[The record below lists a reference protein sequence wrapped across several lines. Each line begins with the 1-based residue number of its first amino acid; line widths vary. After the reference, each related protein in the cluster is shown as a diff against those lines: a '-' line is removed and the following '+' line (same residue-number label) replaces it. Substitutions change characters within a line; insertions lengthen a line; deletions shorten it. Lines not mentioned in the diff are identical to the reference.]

1 MRRKWQLAAIA
12 LGMALL
18 PARRALSAE
27 PPVTLS
33 WQAPPECPQREAVL
47 ERVQAMLGSSSSRLT
62 PLAAT
67 GVIRR
72 RSAGF
77 ELELEIEDGRGGERH
92 VFAQRCDE
100 LGGAAAV
107 TLVLLL
113 TSSGGVE
120 GADASPRERRARE
133 EGPRR
138 PAPPESQTKTKTEPP
153 ASEPSDD
160 DELETPTRRTA
171 RLRWLVDAPL
181 FGLGIGPLPKPHPAL
196 GLGLGVERG
205 ALSLRLVGQWG
216 LAQQLPAS
224 TTGYGVEVRRAA
236 AGVWGC
242 VELSRAAFGVSPCLQ
257 ASLTH
262 VFGRG
267 YGPSLRPASQS
278 ETSAAVGVGLLSR
291 WRIHERVALLFGGS
305 AQVELSRPVLSLKP
319 LGTVKQLAPFSGTLL
334 LGPEW
339 IF

>member
-1 MRRKWQLAAIA
+1 MRHKWQVAAVGC
-12 LGMALL
+12 GMALL
-18 PARRALSAE
+18 PAGRALAAE
-27 PPVTLS
+27 PPVELA
-33 WQAPPECPQREAVL
+33 WQAPPECPQREVVL
-47 ERVQAMLGSSSSRLT
+47 ERVQAMLGGSSTRLT
-62 PLAAT
+62 PLSAT

-72 RSAGF
+72 RSTGF
-77 ELELEIEDGRGGERH
+77 ELQLAIDEGRGGERH

-113 TSSGGVE
+113 TSSGTID
-120 GADASPRERRARE
+120 GADFSNRESRSREDGSPRPPPRE
-133 EGPRR
+133 SQSKT
-138 PAPPESQTKTKTEPP
+138 APPE
-153 ASEPSDD
+153 AEPSDRD
-160 DELETPTRRTA
+160 APETPTQRTA
-171 RLRWLVDAPL
+171 RLKWLVDAPL

-224 TTGYGVEVRRAA
+224 TTGYGVEVRRAS

-242 VELSRAAFGVSPCLQ
+242 VELSRASLGVSPCLQ

-278 ETSAAVGVGLLSR
+278 ETSAAVGLGLLSR

-319 LGTVKQLAPFSGTLL
+319 LGTVKQLASFSGTLL